1 MIGLKDSTLVNEI
14 IKHLGY
20 KTSKYIKVDPYVH
33 FDWICN
39 TIYTFFKISFESKF
53 SPSMNFLVWQVCRA
67 TWCYELQCNGQLVFK
82 KLNNSHKIMGK

>member
-33 FDWICN
+33 FNWICH
-39 TIYTFFKISFESKF
+39 TIYTFLLFHFKASFHLQRIFWFDKF
-53 SPSMNFLVWQVCRA
+53 VGQHDVMS
-67 TWCYELQCNGQLVFK
+67 CNVMD
-82 KLNNSHKIMGK
+82 N